1 VSHVPDAV
9 VVLTG
14 FCGTVSGAIWGTSLE
29 REEHEMALFY
39 GRCMGVCY
47 LLCFLVIA
55 FS

>member
-1 VSHVPDAV
+1 MNHVQDAV

-14 FCGTVSGAIWGTSLE
+14 FCGTLSGAIWGTSLE
-29 REEHEMALFY
+29 REEHEVARLY
-39 GRCMGVCY
+39 GRCMGFCY